1 MYTMQYDITIGDY
14 RLGMLDEVEV
24 HSSVELLSDTATI
37 RLPASEYNKA
47 LEVER
52 SLRRGDKVTIRLGY
66 AEVGLVQEFEGYLLR
81 IATDGGSITL
91 HCEDDLYLYRKP
103 LTDRVHK
110 QISLR
115 RLLEEVT
122 REVGIEHRID
132 CSYSWSYDKFV
143 IHTATAFDVLKK
155 VQEECGADIY
165 IKAGTLHIH
174 PPGRYVG
181 SPCHY
186 ALALNVES
194 EDLIYRTARD
204 KKLQVVVKALLP
216 DGKVREVEIGTAGGD
231 KVEVKCPTSDEA
243 SMRSRGEAELRRRT
257 YDGYEGSITT
267 WLIPVCRAGDS
278 ATIRDEDYPHKDGTY
293 FVSSVKTTMSASG
306 GKREVQLG
314 YRLS

>member
-14 RLGMLDEVEV
+14 SLGMLDEVEV
-24 HSSVELLSDTATI
+24 HSSVELLADTATI
-37 RLPASEYNKA
+37 TLPASEYNKA

-52 SLRRGDKVTIRLGY
+52 SVKRGDRVVIRIGY
-66 AEVGLVQEFEGYLLR
+66 AEVGLVEEFAGYLLR

-91 HCEDDLYLYRKP
+91 HCEDDLHLYRKP
-103 LTDRVHK
+103 LANKVHK
-110 QISLR
+110 QISLKS
-115 RLLEEVT
+115 LLEGVCKEIG
-122 REVGIEHRID
+122 VGHKID
-132 CSYSWSYDKFV
+132 CSYAWTYDKFV
-143 IHTATAFDVLKK
+143 VHTATAYDVLRK

-165 IKAGTLHIH
+165 IKDEVLHIH

-181 SPCHY
+181 AERY
-186 ALALNVES
+186 YDLALNVES
-194 EDLIYRTARD
+194 EDLTYRTARD

-216 DGKVREVEIGTAGGD
+216 DGKVREVEIGTPGGD

-243 SMRSRGEAELRRRT
+243 SMRSRGEAELKRRT

-267 WLIPVCRAGDS
+267 WLVPECKAGDS
-278 ATIRDEDYPHKDGTY
+278 GSIRDKDYPHKDGTY
-293 FVSSVKTTMSASG
+293 FVASVKTSMSANG